1 MNQCQPSWRRN
12 YFLSGDLVIAILF
25 VSISDLEGQRGK
37 LLKERLARFFLIILK
52 RVIAVWFQLLA
63 DDELRRLMGIREQYH
78 LSLLLPPYH
87 HPPPNHPSQRKKNS
101 FRTLWKT
108 QWKIPYED
116 SILLCLLLFG
126 LGSNLVA
133 RVDLHWLTSHTKS
146 VYTDKLTL
154 NISLLYR
161 YLIYQVIIYYTNS
174 VQMHLISS
182 LEEIQLEYDKRYS
195 LLFLSFTWDAL
206 ETEEVKKLYWNLLG
220 FWTMT

>member
-1 MNQCQPSWRRN
+1 MKK
-12 YFLSGDLVIAILF
+12 
-25 VSISDLEGQRGK
+25 K
-37 LLKERLARFFLIILK
+37 LLPLWWPSNCHLICVNFWSERSKGKVAEREAGKILPHHLNESYSCLIS
-52 RVIAVWFQLLA
+52 VV
-63 DDELRRLMGIREQYH
+63 ELRRLMGIRDQYH

-87 HPPPNHPSQRKKNS
+87 PSQRKKYS

-116 SILLCLLLFG
+116 SILFCLLLFG

-161 YLIYQVIIYYTNS
+161 YLISQVIIYYTNS

-182 LEEIQLEYDKRYS
+182 LEEI
-195 LLFLSFTWDAL
+195 
-206 ETEEVKKLYWNLLG
+206 
-220 FWTMT
+220 

>member
-1 MNQCQPSWRRN
+1 M
-12 YFLSGDLVIAILF
+12 
-25 VSISDLEGQRGK
+25 SISDLKGQRGK
-37 LLKERLARFFLIILK
+37 LLKERLARLFLIILK
-52 RVIAVWFQLLA
+52 RVIAIWFQLLA
-63 DDELRRLMGIREQYH
+63 VDELRRLMGIREQYH
-78 LSLLLPPYH
+78 LSLLLPPYL
-87 HPPPNHPSQRKKNS
+87 PPPHPSQRKKNS

-116 SILLCLLLFG
+116 SILFCLLLFG

-161 YLIYQVIIYYTNS
+161 YLISEVIIYYTNS

-182 LEEIQLEYDKRYS
+182 LEEIQLEYDKR
-195 LLFLSFTWDAL
+195 
-206 ETEEVKKLYWNLLG
+206 
-220 FWTMT
+220 

>member
-1 MNQCQPSWRRN
+1 MKK
-12 YFLSGDLVIAILF
+12 
-25 VSISDLEGQRGK
+25 K
-37 LLKERLARFFLIILK
+37 LLPLWWPSNCHLICVNFWSERSKGKVAEREAGKILPHHLKESYSRLISVVSSWWAEEADGNK
-52 RVIAVWFQLLA
+52 RAVPFITPSA
-63 DDELRRLMGIREQYH
+63 PT
-78 LSLLLPPYH
+78 PPKEKKI
-87 HPPPNHPSQRKKNS
+87 PLEPSEKHNK
-101 FRTLWKT
+101 
-108 QWKIPYED
+108 KIPYED
-116 SILLCLLLFG
+116 SILFCLLLFG

-161 YLIYQVIIYYTNS
+161 YLISQVIIYYTNS

>member
-1 MNQCQPSWRRN
+1 MKK
-12 YFLSGDLVIAILF
+12 
-25 VSISDLEGQRGK
+25 K
-37 LLKERLARFFLIILK
+37 LLPLWWPSNCHLICVNFWSERSKGKVAEREAGKILPHHLNESYSCLISVVSSWWAEEADGNK
-52 RVIAVWFQLLA
+52 RPVPVITPSA
-63 DDELRRLMGIREQYH
+63 
-78 LSLLLPPYH
+78 PY
-87 HPPPNHPSQRKKNS
+87 HPSQIKKKS

-108 QWKIPYED
+108 QEKIPYED
-116 SILLCLLLFG
+116 SILFCLLLFG

-161 YLIYQVIIYYTNS
+161 YLISQVIIYYTNS

>member
-25 VSISDLEGQRGK
+25 RVNFWSERSKGK
-37 LLKERLARFFLIILK
+37 VAEREAGKTLPHHLKESYSRLISVVSSWWAEEAVGNK
-52 RVIAVWFQLLA
+52 RAVPFITPSA
-63 DDELRRLMGIREQYH
+63 P
-78 LSLLLPPYH
+78 LPPL
-87 HPPPNHPSQRKKNS
+87 PKKKNS

-116 SILLCLLLFG
+116 SILFCLLLFG

-161 YLIYQVIIYYTNS
+161 YLISQVIIYYTNS

-182 LEEIQLEYDKRYS
+182 LEEI
-195 LLFLSFTWDAL
+195 
-206 ETEEVKKLYWNLLG
+206 
-220 FWTMT
+220 

>member
-25 VSISDLEGQRGK
+25 VSISDLKGQRGK
-37 LLKERLARFFLIILK
+37 LLKERLARFFLIIWT
-52 RVIAVWFQLLA
+52 RIIAVWFQLLA
-63 DDELRRLMGIREQYH
+63 VDELRRLMVIREQYH

-87 HPPPNHPSQRKKNS
+87 PPTTTPPPKKNS
-101 FRTLWKT
+101 IRTLWKT
-108 QWKIPYED
+108 QEKIPYED
-116 SILLCLLLFG
+116 SILFCLLLFG

-161 YLIYQVIIYYTNS
+161 YLISQVIIYYTNS

-182 LEEIQLEYDKRYS
+182 LEEI
-195 LLFLSFTWDAL
+195 
-206 ETEEVKKLYWNLLG
+206 
-220 FWTMT
+220 

>member
-1 MNQCQPSWRRN
+1 
-12 YFLSGDLVIAILF
+12 
-25 VSISDLEGQRGK
+25 
-37 LLKERLARFFLIILK
+37 
-52 RVIAVWFQLLA
+52 
-63 DDELRRLMGIREQYH
+63 MGIRDQYH

-87 HPPPNHPSQRKKNS
+87 PSQREKKIPLEPSEKHN
-101 FRTLWKT
+101 K
-108 QWKIPYED
+108 KIPYED
-116 SILLCLLLFG
+116 SILFCLLLFG

-161 YLIYQVIIYYTNS
+161 YLISQVIIYYTNS
-174 VQMHLISS
+174 FQMHLISS

-206 ETEEVKKLYWNLLG
+206 ETEEVKKFYWNLLG
-220 FWTMT
+220 FRTMT

>member
-1 MNQCQPSWRRN
+1 MKK
-12 YFLSGDLVIAILF
+12 
-25 VSISDLEGQRGK
+25 K
-37 LLKERLARFFLIILK
+37 LLPLWWPSNCHLICVNFWSERSKGKVAEREAGKILPHHLNESYSCLIS
-52 RVIAVWFQLLA
+52 VV
-63 DDELRRLMGIREQYH
+63 ELRRLMGIRDQYH

-87 HPPPNHPSQRKKNS
+87 PSQRKKYS

-116 SILLCLLLFG
+116 SILFCLLLFG

-161 YLIYQVIIYYTNS
+161 YLISQVIIYYTNS

>member
-1 MNQCQPSWRRN
+1 M
-12 YFLSGDLVIAILF
+12 
-25 VSISDLEGQRGK
+25 SISDLKGQRGK

-63 DDELRRLMGIREQYH
+63 VDELRRLMGIREQYH

-87 HPPPNHPSQRKKNS
+87 PPTTTPPPKKNS
-101 FRTLWKT
+101 IRTLWKT
-108 QWKIPYED
+108 QEKIPYED
-116 SILLCLLLFG
+116 SILFCLLLFG

-161 YLIYQVIIYYTNS
+161 YLISQVIIYYTNS

-182 LEEIQLEYDKRYS
+182 LEEI
-195 LLFLSFTWDAL
+195 
-206 ETEEVKKLYWNLLG
+206 
-220 FWTMT
+220 

>member
-63 DDELRRLMGIREQYH
+63 VDELRRLMGIREQYH
-78 LSLLLPPYH
+78 LSLLLLPPYH
-87 HPPPNHPSQRKKNS
+87 PPHHPSQRKKNS

-108 QWKIPYED
+108 QWKIPDED
-116 SILLCLLLFG
+116 SILFCLLLFG

-133 RVDLHWLTSHTKS
+133 RVDLHWLTFHTKS

-161 YLIYQVIIYYTNS
+161 YLISQVIIYYTNS

-182 LEEIQLEYDKRYS
+182 LEEI
-195 LLFLSFTWDAL
+195 
-206 ETEEVKKLYWNLLG
+206 
-220 FWTMT
+220 